1 MLRCM
6 GMAVMCSCETQEP
19 GKEQEPVNIDKET
32 WERVRRLKT
41 GDNIKVRRNKG
52 KMIIGTVEGWQWT
65 GTGGYM
71 KY

>member
-19 GKEQEPVNIDKET
+19 GKEQEPVNIDTET

-41 GDNIKVRRNKG
+41 GDHIKSQEEQRENDNRNSGGMAMDRHRR
-52 KMIIGTVEGWQWT
+52 I
-65 GTGGYM
+65 
-71 KY
+71 